1 MNDEYRT
8 LDGPCEVLF
17 KAKGSKHFG
26 YGFPIES
33 EEEAKERLQEI
44 RKAHHA
50 PGTWRTLGCSGT
62 MRHNTDA
69 RRRRTS
75 NSAGPPI
82 LGVIRA
88 NDLTKVLFAVVRYF
102 GAPNLALVD
111 SLKLPRGA
119 AEALRHGTVVQRIRT
134 ERIQVAFAYE
144 HMGTIM
150 GLVKRLGPNP
160 PPPISPW
167 RVRWSWTFACRPCP
181 KQFVRLK
188 KPVWQR

>member
-8 LDGPCEVLF
+8 LDGPCEGLF

-50 PGTWRTLGCSGT
+50 ARHVAYAWMLGYDGTQHRCSDDGEP
-62 MRHNTDA
+62 
-69 RRRRTS
+69 S

-88 NDLTKVLFAVVRYF
+88 NDLTKVLFA
-102 GAPNLALVD
+102 L
-111 SLKLPRGA
+111 SLI
-119 AEALRHGTVVQRIRT
+119 HI
-134 ERIQVAFAYE
+134 
-144 HMGTIM
+144 
-150 GLVKRLGPNP
+150 
-160 PPPISPW
+160 
-167 RVRWSWTFACRPCP
+167 
-181 KQFVRLK
+181 
-188 KPVWQR
+188 